1 MLKKTHECFTV
12 SVEDKI
18 AHIVLSRSSAMNA
31 MNKAFW
37 NELPAIVKEIDT
49 TAAARVIVISSEGK
63 HFSAGMDLSVFSQ
76 DGSVTHGKVDRHIAA
91 EAFRSN
97 IKQIQSAFNALEEAR
112 MPVLIACQGGVIGG
126 AIDMIS
132 AGDIR
137 WCTKDAF
144 FCIQE
149 TNIAMTADVGTFPR
163 LQRYIPE
170 GWVKQMAYTG
180 ERLGAAKAKE
190 IGLVN
195 DVFETQEEMLAHVM
209 GVAKEIAS
217 KSPLAVT
224 GCKVLIN
231 YGRDHSTADTL
242 DYIGV
247 WNAGMLPSSHMQEAF
262 EARSDK
268 REPEYPDLLP
278 LRRTPM

>member
-12 SVEDKI
+12 SIEDKV
-18 AHIVLSRSSAMNA
+18 AHIVLSRPNALNA
-31 MNKAFW
+31 MNRAFW
-37 NELPAIVKEIDT
+37 NELPAIVNEIDA

-63 HFSAGMDLSVFSQ
+63 HFSAGMDLSVFGG
-76 DGSVTHGKVDRHIAA
+76 DGGHIKADRHVLA
-91 EAFRSN
+91 ELFRSN
-97 IKQIQSAFNALEEAR
+97 VKQIQSSFNALEDAR

-144 FCIQE
+144 FCVQE
-149 TNIAMTADVGTFPR
+149 TNIGMTADVGTFPR

-180 ERLGAAKAKE
+180 ERVGADKAKE

-195 DVFETQEEMLAHVM
+195 DVFETQEEMLEHVL
-209 GVAKEIAS
+209 GVAREIAS
-217 KSPLAVT
+217 KNPLAVT

-247 WNAGMLPSSHMQEAF
+247 WNSGMFPPSHMKEAF
-262 EARSDK
+262 DAQREK
-268 REPEYPDLLP
+268 RDPEFPDLLP
-278 LRRTPM
+278 MRTTPM